1 MENLI
6 VKVRNAR
13 GLRAWKLCGNIDR
26 ACQLFIA
33 YHALPCHLLNLILQF
48 IIIPARSIYAAV
60 QSFIL
65 LQSSQ
70 ATDWVAWHYNSEYEL
85 SLFANIFP

>member
-1 MENLI
+1 MLGDCERGSFVVTTTEHANLSLHI
-6 VKVRNAR
+6 MLYPVIYEISFYK
-13 GLRAWKLCGNIDR
+13 
-26 ACQLFIA
+26 
-33 YHALPCHLLNLILQF
+33 F